1 MNAAITHGKSHAIQS
16 LFLTTS
22 SHQSAAMKMYRKLGW
37 EMEEAVV
44 KMSILFEKV
53 RVHKFR
59 LDL

>member
-1 MNAAITHGKSHAIQS
+1 
-16 LFLTTS
+16 
-22 SHQSAAMKMYRKLGW
+22 MYRKLGW

-44 KMSILFEKV
+44 EMSILFEKV